1 MFELDRIYLRRDC
14 IVIVEENDEKS
25 VITSSVSDLVRLYHN
40 GGYQRPNDDAKVL
53 YCSICDLKMECKTFG
68 ELMNM
73 FDKIVAEC
81 C

>member
-40 GGYQRPNDDAKVL
+40 GGYQRPNDNAKVL
-53 YCSICDLKMECKTFG
+53 YCSIYDLKMKCKTFK
-68 ELMNM
+68 ELMDM
-73 FDKIVAEC
+73 LEKIVADC

>member
-40 GGYQRPNDDAKVL
+40 GGYQCPNDDAKVI
-53 YCSICDLKMECKTFG
+53 YCSIFNVKMKCKTFK
-68 ELMNM
+68 ELMDM
-73 FDKIVAEC
+73 LEKIVADC

>member
-40 GGYQRPNDDAKVL
+40 GGYQCPNDDAKVI
-53 YCSICDLKMECKTFG
+53 YCSIFNVKMKCKTFKDFMDML
-68 ELMNM
+68 E
-73 FDKIVAEC
+73 KIVADC

>member
-25 VITSSVSDLVRLYHN
+25 VITSSVFDLVRLYHN
-40 GGYQRPNDDAKVL
+40 GGYQRPNDNAKVL
-53 YCSICDLKMECKTFG
+53 YCSICDLKMKCKTFK
-68 ELMNM
+68 ELMDM
-73 FDKIVAEC
+73 LEKIVADC